1 VAVISAGSCA
11 ITSAHCHGSHNY
23 ITQIQFEFGAI
34 SLLRQQCERVGIRR
48 PLIVTDRGVKAAG
61 IIDTVLDALAHA
73 GAVALYDGTSPNP
86 NEAAVREAVRAYK
99 EGDCDGIVAVGGGSS
114 IDLAKGVAVCATHD
128 GPLQSFAVIEGETD
142 RITSR
147 TAPVIAVPTTASRRC
162 GGHRRRSRRPRRR
175 SPTRC

>member
-1 VAVISAGSCA
+1 MALI
-11 ITSAHCHGSHNY
+11 NY

-73 GAVALYDGTSPNP
+73 GTVALYDGTPPNP

-99 EGDCDGIVAVGGGSS
+99 EGDCDGIVAVAAARPS
-114 IDLAKGVAVCATHD
+114 ISPKASPSARH
-128 GPLQSFAVIEGETD
+128 
-142 RITSR
+142 
-147 TAPVIAVPTTASRRC
+147 TTARC
-162 GGHRRRSRRPRRR
+162 KALP
-175 SPTRC
+175 